1 MSVLTVLEYPDPIL
15 LEKTEPVTE
24 FNAELQ
30 TMIDDMIETMYHD
43 HGGGLA
49 ANQVGIQKRLFVM
62 DASSDR
68 SQLRVFI
75 NPEII
80 ERDGE
85 VNVEEGCL
93 SFPGVSVKVKR
104 ARYIK
109 VRAQDREGNP
119 FECEF
124 DDGCY
129 AARCVQHESD
139 HLDGVTFFDYLKPLK
154 RQMMEKKLA
163 KAKKARAM

>member
-1 MSVLTVLEYPDPIL
+1 MSVLTILEYPHPVL
-15 LEKTEPVTE
+15 SQNTAPVTE

-30 TMIDDMIETMYHD
+30 TLIDDMIEPMYNN

-68 SQLRVFI
+68 SQLMVFI

-80 ERDGE
+80 ERGGE

-93 SFPGVSVKVKR
+93 SFPGVSAKVKR
-104 ARYIK
+104 ACYIK
-109 VRAQDREGNP
+109 VRAQDREGNA
-119 FECEF
+119 FEREF

-129 AARCVQHESD
+129 EARCVQHESD

-154 RQMMEKKLA
+154 RQMMEKKLE

>member
-1 MSVLTVLEYPDPIL
+1 MSVLTILEYPHPVL
-15 LEKTEPVTE
+15 SQKTEPVTE
-24 FNAELQ
+24 LDAELQ
-30 TMIDDMIETMYHD
+30 TFIDDMIETMYHD

-68 SQLRVFI
+68 SQLMVFI

-93 SFPGVSVKVKR
+93 SFPGVSAKVKR

-109 VRAQDREGNP
+109 LRDQDCQGK
-119 FECEF
+119 
-124 DDGCY
+124 
-129 AARCVQHESD
+129 
-139 HLDGVTFFDYLKPLK
+139 TF
-154 RQMMEKKLA
+154 
-163 KAKKARAM
+163 

>member
-1 MSVLTVLEYPDPIL
+1 MSVLTILEYPHPVL
-15 LEKTEPVTE
+15 SQKTEPVTE
-24 FNAELQ
+24 FNDELQ
-30 TMIDDMIETMYHD
+30 TIIDDMIDTMYHD
-43 HGGGLA
+43 QGGGLA

-68 SQLRVFI
+68 SQLMVFI

-93 SFPGVSVKVKR
+93 SFPGVSAKVKR

-109 VRAQDREGNP
+109 VRAQDREGKT

-129 AARCVQHESD
+129 EARCVQHESD
-139 HLDGVTFFDYLKPLK
+139 HLEGVTFFDYLKPLK